1 MTEPTL
7 AQILTVVLA
16 ILLFTAGGLISL
28 GRRWW
33 DRESLRIAAKACL
46 WSGLTVCVGVLVWHG
61 ISIRAGRWLP
71 LEDNFQAFIWLAVL
85 LTGFVLYVQRTRPLG
100 GLDWFV
106 MPLVVV
112 LLIAA
117 VVLGTAKPQEYA
129 DTTWSLVH
137 RVTSYTGAAAFGVAG
152 AAGAMFLIADRRLR
166 RHKTP
171 PNQGPRFGSLER
183 LERITFSAV
192 TLGFALLTIGLVTGI
207 VRVLREGGQTRLGEH
222 WFTSPKVVGA
232 FAVWVVYAIVL
243 HAPINPSFRGR
254 KVAILSIVGLVLM
267 IGTLVAV
274 SFVPSSPATT
284 AAASAAGVR

>member
-1 MTEPTL
+1 MTEPTA
-7 AQILTVVLA
+7 AQIIVLVLA
-16 ILLFTAGGLISL
+16 ILLFAAGGLISL
-28 GRRWW
+28 ARVWW

-46 WSGLTVCVGVLVWHG
+46 WSGLSVSLGVLIWHG
-61 ISIRAGRWLP
+61 VTRRAGRWLP

-85 LTGFVLYVQRTRPLG
+85 LAGFVLYVQRTRPLG

-106 MPLVVV
+106 IPQVVV

-117 VVLGTAKPQEYA
+117 VVLGKAKPQEYVY
-129 DTTWSLVH
+129 TTWSWVH
-137 RVTSYTGAAAFGVAG
+137 SVTSYTGAAAFGIAG
-152 AAGAMFLIADRRLR
+152 AAGAMFLLASRRL

-171 PNQGPRFGSLER
+171 AHGPALGSLER
-183 LERITFSAV
+183 LERITYSSV

-207 VRVLREGGQTRLGEH
+207 VRVLRDGGSTKLGEH

-243 HAPINPSFRGR
+243 HSPINPRFRGR
-254 KVAILSIVGLVLM
+254 KVAVLSIVGLVLM

-274 SFVPSSPATT
+274 NFMPAGSPQS
-284 AAASAAGVR
+284 AAATGVR

>member
-1 MTEPTL
+1 MTEPTA
-7 AQILTVVLA
+7 AQIIVLVLA
-16 ILLFTAGGLISL
+16 ILLFAAGGLVSL
-28 GRRWW
+28 ARVWW
-33 DRESLRIAAKACL
+33 NRESVRIAAKACL
-46 WSGLTVCVGVLVWHG
+46 WSGLTVSLGVLIWHG
-61 ISIRAGRWLP
+61 VTRHTGWYLP

-85 LTGFVLYVQRTRPLG
+85 LAGFVLYVQRTRPLG

-106 MPLVVV
+106 VPIVIV

-117 VVLGTAKPQEYA
+117 VVLDKAKPQEYA
-129 DTTWSLVH
+129 DTTWSWVH
-137 RVTSYTGAAAFGVAG
+137 RVTSYSGAAAFAIAG
-152 AAGAMFLIADRRLR
+152 ASGAMFLLASRRL

-171 PNQGPRFGSLER
+171 AQGPALGSLER
-183 LERITFSAV
+183 LERITFSSV

-207 VRVLREGGQTRLGEH
+207 VRVLREGGSTKLGEH

-254 KVAILSIVGLVLM
+254 KVAVLSIVGLVLM

-274 SFVPSSPATT
+274 NFMPSGTPSS
-284 AAASAAGVR
+284 AAAAATAGVR

>member
-1 MTEPTL
+1 MTEPTT
-7 AQILTVVLA
+7 AQILTLVLA
-16 ILLFTAGGLISL
+16 ILLFSAGGLISL
-28 GRRWW
+28 ARRRW
-33 DRESLRIAAKACL
+33 DRESMRIAAKACL
-46 WSGLTVCVGVLVWHG
+46 WTGLTVCVGVLVWHG
-61 ISIRAGRWLP
+61 MTIRSGRWLP

-137 RVTSYTGAAAFGVAG
+137 RITSYTGAAAFGVAG

-171 PNQGPRFGSLER
+171 LPGPKFGSLER

-274 SFVPSSPATT
+274 NFVPSSPATT
-284 AAASAAGVR
+284 AAAGAAGVR